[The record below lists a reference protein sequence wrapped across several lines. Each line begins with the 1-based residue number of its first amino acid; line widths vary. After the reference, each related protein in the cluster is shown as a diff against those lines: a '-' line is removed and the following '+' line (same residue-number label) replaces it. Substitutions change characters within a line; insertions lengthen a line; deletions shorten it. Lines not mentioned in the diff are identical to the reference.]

1 MKAIL
6 FFVAAGLVRDAHRD
20 AAAKIAETTGK
31 RVVFRNGSSA
41 AQSGEKPEPNEG
53 VAGKVPAPYAAFPAY
68 DDNGQLVSK
77 GTAPEGSTSPAAERK
92 LNAIGLPDGEGC
104 PTDRESLKAAL
115 DAEGIEYHGNAKTDK
130 LADLY
135 LAHFYPEPNE
145 GEGNGQ
151 D

>member
-6 FFVAAGLVRDAHRD
+6 FFVAAGLVRDTHRET
-20 AAAKIAETTGK
+20 AAKIAETTGK
-31 RVVFRNGSSA
+31 RVVFRNASSA

-53 VAGKVPAPYAAFPAY
+53 VAGAVPAPYAAFPRFDEA
-68 DDNGQLVSK
+68 GQLVSK
-77 GTAPEGSTSPAAERK
+77 GDAPEASTSPAERK

-104 PTDRESLKAAL
+104 PEDRESLKAAL
-115 DAEGIEYHGNAKTDK
+115 DAEGIEFHGNAKTDK

-135 LAHFYPEPNE
+135 LAHFYPET

-151 D
+151 G